1 MFWIAAAMFL
11 AEKSPAET
19 NNWELLFR
27 DSRAELCPI
36 RPSNPRYSFYAADL
50 RDFRRNWGKWIFY
63 YEAML
68 VVDNDDHRRCLVDR
82 RDETRTIRTTLF
94 CTAGIVR
101 HDPSVYSVRWI
112 T

>member
-50 RDFRRNWGKWIFY
+50 RDFRRN
-63 YEAML
+63 
-68 VVDNDDHRRCLVDR
+68 
-82 RDETRTIRTTLF
+82 
-94 CTAGIVR
+94 
-101 HDPSVYSVRWI
+101 
-112 T
+112 